1 VEKWYQ
7 GEWGLILGSSSGFGL
22 ATAKKLAF
30 RGMNLFGVHFD
41 RRAAMEKINQEISE
55 MKSQGV
61 EVEFFNYNAV
71 DEEKRKQTIQA
82 MKERMGDAPLRCILH
97 SLAFGT
103 LRDYFADD
111 AEEEITPAQM
121 EMTLNVMA
129 HSLVYWVQDLRRENL
144 IREGTRIFVMTSS
157 GGGRVWPHYGA
168 VSAAKAA
175 LESHIRQIAL
185 ELAPYGVRANSI
197 CAGVTDTP
205 ALRKIP
211 GHEALI
217 EGALARNP
225 SKRLTTPEDVGNVV
239 ALLSHPDAAW
249 MTGNV
254 IYVDGGEEIV
264 G

>member
-1 VEKWYQ
+1 MEKWYR

-22 ATAKKLAF
+22 ATAKRLAF

-41 RRAAMEKINQEISE
+41 RRGAIDKINQEIDE

-82 MKERMGDAPLRCILH
+82 MKERMGHAPLRCILH

-103 LRDYFADD
+103 LRDYFAENIE
-111 AEEEITPAQM
+111 AEITPAQM

-129 HSLVYWVQDLRRENL
+129 HSLVYWIQDLRREGL
-144 IREGTRIFVMTSS
+144 IQEGTRIFAMTSS

-185 ELAPYGVRANSI
+185 ELAPYGIRANSI

-217 EGALARNP
+217 NGALARNP
-225 SKRLTTPEDVGNVV
+225 SKRLTNPEDIGNVI